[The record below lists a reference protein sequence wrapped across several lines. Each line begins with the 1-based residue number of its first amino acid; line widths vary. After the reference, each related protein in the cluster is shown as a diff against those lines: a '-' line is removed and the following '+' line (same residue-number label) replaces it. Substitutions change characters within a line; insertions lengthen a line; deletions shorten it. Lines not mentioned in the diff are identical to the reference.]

1 MAIRILSDENITGSF
16 EVSGKVGIGTAP
28 TSRNLSVFRDTA
40 GSVANFLH
48 YTDASNFAGL
58 YIGVSQS
65 SQTVS
70 LNASGSSGGNF
81 EMQCGNATALSLTSS
96 NATFAGNITGVRGF
110 FNSGATNVVATFTST
125 DGTATLQCAD
135 PTGNVEFGASGNN
148 FVVQPAG
155 GVAQLTVGAS
165 SSTFAGQVSVGNYA
179 IPSDH
184 QFQIA
189 HLGQSYARFGLTNS
203 QTGNGSSDGL
213 KFQMENLNS
222 IIKNQENQ
230 KKQFVGPY

>member
-1 MAIRILSDENITGSF
+1 
-16 EVSGKVGIGTAP
+16 
-28 TSRNLSVFRDTA
+28 
-40 GSVANFLH
+40 
-48 YTDASNFAGL
+48 
-58 YIGVSQS
+58 
-65 SQTVS
+65 
-70 LNASGSSGGNF
+70 
-81 EMQCGNATALSLTSS
+81 MQCGNATALSLTSS

-222 IIKNQENQ
+222 IIKNQENGSLAFGTNGRETDLYINSSGSINIGSRRAALPSTFGYSSSYKVLILGSSGANYQ
-230 KKQFVGPY
+230 TDAVITWRGRIR